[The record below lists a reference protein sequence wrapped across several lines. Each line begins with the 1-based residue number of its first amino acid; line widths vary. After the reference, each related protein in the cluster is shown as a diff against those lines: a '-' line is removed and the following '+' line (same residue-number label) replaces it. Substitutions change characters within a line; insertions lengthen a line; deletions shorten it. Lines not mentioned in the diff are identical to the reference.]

1 MVIEAIGLGMLVSLF
16 LTEAI
21 GLAAGGIVVPGY
33 IALVLHHPWRVVGT
47 VGCALA
53 TFGIVKALSMAMLLY
68 GRRLL
73 VVSIM
78 VGYILGYISRTVSP
92 VVMTDIRL
100 DLATV
105 GYIVPGLIAYWME
118 RQGIIQT
125 LTTMFIAS
133 VLTRFVLIAI
143 SDGVILP

>member
-1 MVIEAIGLGMLVSLF
+1 
-16 LTEAI
+16 
-21 GLAAGGIVVPGY
+21 
-33 IALVLHHPWRVVGT
+33 
-47 VGCALA
+47 
-53 TFGIVKALSMAMLLY
+53 
-68 GRRLL
+68 
-73 VVSIM
+73 M